1 MTKERQKGPV
11 LIGDALD
18 DTMRHILANYLRGKS
33 QQPELLEDGTPV
45 IRISSVAAVAI
56 AQLLAESEAE
66 AR

>member
-1 MTKERQKGPV
+1 MTKERPKGPV

-33 QQPELLEDGTPV
+33 QHPEILEDGTPV

-56 AQLLAESEAE
+56 AQLLAESEVE